1 LWPSEAGGG
10 QAASLRRVASGI
22 FFADT
27 KAPRKE
33 GSFLVQIGGHKKHS
47 WGLWLFRVL
56 VIPCHTISWCL
67 CALPASSSGETVL
80 RKLRFKVKCGGVPIR
95 RSPLDS
101 KAVPS
106 YPLLRWKSTGNPGGV
121 RARGLWVPT
130 LFVTAAHRRK
140 ALDEGQHC
148 GYEAEPDEVSGSIW
162 VRGHMRSHDPPLL
175 QIPPSPPFVKAG
187 RRGDFG

>member
-1 LWPSEAGGG
+1 LRPSEAGGG

-33 GSFLVQIGGHKKHS
+33 GSFLVKIGGHKKHS

-106 YPLLRWKSTGNPGGV
+106 YPLPPWKSTGNPHGAPALAG
-121 RARGLWVPT
+121 
-130 LFVTAAHRRK
+130 TAHGK

-162 VRGHMRSHDPPLL
+162 VRGHMRSHE
-175 QIPPSPPFVKAG
+175 PPFEKEG
-187 RRGDFG
+187 EGGFQ